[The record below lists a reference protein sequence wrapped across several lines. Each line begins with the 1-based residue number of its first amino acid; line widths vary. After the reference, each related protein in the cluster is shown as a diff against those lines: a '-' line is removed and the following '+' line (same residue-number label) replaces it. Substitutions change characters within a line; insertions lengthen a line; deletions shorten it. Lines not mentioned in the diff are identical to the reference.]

1 MAALVGLTRPK
12 EILCTRGCWVVAGTG
27 TGAAAGPRAR
37 AEKTGPGC
45 CCWTKMGA
53 LLVVAVLAAA
63 GGSVLTGMFRKAGS
77 TGGNARLELGWEN
90 TELNGDWKNVKGVTL
105 EDLAGAKL

>member
-1 MAALVGLTRPK
+1 MVA
-12 EILCTRGCWVVAGTG
+12 VVAG
-27 TGAAAGPRAR
+27 
-37 AEKTGPGC
+37 
-45 CCWTKMGA
+45 
-53 LLVVAVLAAA
+53 

-105 EDLAGAKL
+105 EDLVGAKL

>member
-37 AEKTGPGC
+37 AEKTGPG